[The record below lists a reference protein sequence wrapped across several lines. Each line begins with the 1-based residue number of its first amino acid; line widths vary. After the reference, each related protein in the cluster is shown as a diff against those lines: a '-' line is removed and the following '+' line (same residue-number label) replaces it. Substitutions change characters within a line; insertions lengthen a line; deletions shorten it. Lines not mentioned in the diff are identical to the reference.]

1 MCSDDDST
9 VPQETVPSM
18 DVLHVS
24 ADNSTVQPP
33 IVSTMNLLPPAS
45 IDNEDCS
52 ASQCSEDTV
61 SELVVLEDYDVRGRM
76 HALQQFMNEMHRLP
90 AWNEQD
96 IAAMQL
102 EYDRLANSAELHRQ
116 QQLRERLELMKVMD
130 DVLNLQVHHPALN
143 EYLLQSYEALQA
155 PPQ

>member
-1 MCSDDDST
+1 
-9 VPQETVPSM
+9 
-18 DVLHVS
+18 
-24 ADNSTVQPP
+24 
-33 IVSTMNLLPPAS
+33 MNLLPPAS